1 MRSTAPALVCDRA
14 AGRGGRRAF
23 ALALLP
29 ALSSVTFGS
38 CHTPTLE
45 LSSAAPVV
53 MASPTRPRFS
63 SLPDPQTLAPVA
75 PLPAA
80 VAAPSSPVEPV
91 ATLPAELVDDGSDD
105 VPELEAP
112 PPPKSAGALLTAL
125 AHETWVYAEPRFA
138 SRKLGYLR
146 AGSVVSRREEPF
158 EARRRD
164 EPRAGSADDA
174 PRKGKRSAT
183 ARVGKKATPRPTS
196 SPARPAARGTCSG
209 GWYRVEPA
217 GYVCVGPTQAT
228 IDPFHPIAD
237 LVKKRPRMDDLPY
250 TYVMSRFPP
259 PPLYTK
265 LPSEAEQREHESE
278 LEGHLRKA
286 SRLEREPGF
295 VPLPEP
301 EPIPGP
307 LLYGRPAPAL
317 GGAARPS
324 TLVSTGSAKTRSGFG
339 LLSTF
344 DHDGRRFGL
353 TTDLSVLPLD
363 RTRVVKPSS
372 FSGLRLEGDETL
384 PVVFVRSRH
393 AARMLREGNAVR
405 RGEPLAH
412 REAIPVERAMVRL
425 GGVDYHVAKKGFLV
439 RADQSV
445 RVNPPDNL
453 PTWAKGSRRW
463 IDVSILKQSLV
474 AYEGEKPVFVT
485 LVSTGA
491 DGLGDPK
498 KTHSTI
504 QGTFLIH
511 TKHVSV
517 TMDGDE
523 EKDEFDFRDV
533 PFVQYFTEGYALHAA
548 YWHDEFGT
556 PRSHG
561 CVNLAPKDAAWL
573 FGWTDPKVP
582 EGWHA
587 ALSLRRGTLVFTHP

>member
-1 MRSTAPALVCDRA
+1 MRSTAGRA
-14 AGRGGRRAF
+14 ANAGPPRRLEAGRRAF

-29 ALSSVTFGS
+29 ALSSVSLGS
-38 CHTPTLE
+38 CHTPRLE
-45 LSSAAPVV
+45 LTSAPPVV
-53 MASPTRPRFS
+53 LASPSRPAFS
-63 SLPDPQTLAPVA
+63 SLPDPQAATPVSPAPPA
-75 PLPAA
+75 PAA
-80 VAAPSSPVEPV
+80 PAAEPPVV
-91 ATLPAELVDDGSDD
+91 TLPAELVDDGSDD

-112 PPPKSAGALLTAL
+112 PAPKSSGALLTAL

-146 AGSVVSRREEPF
+146 AGSVVARREAPF
-158 EARRRD
+158 RGGATD
-164 EPRAGSADDA
+164 EPA
-174 PRKGKRSAT
+174 RKGKRGAV
-183 ARVGKKATPRPTS
+183 ARVGKKGAPRPTPS
-196 SPARPAARGTCSG
+196 APKAPSRGTCSE

-228 IDPFHPIAD
+228 IDPFHAIAE
-237 LVKKRPRMDDLPY
+237 LVKKKPRMDDLPY

-265 LPSEAEQREHESE
+265 LPSEAEQREHEGE
-278 LEGHLRKA
+278 LDGHLRKMA
-286 SRLEREPGF
+286 RVEKEPGY
-295 VPLPEP
+295 VPFPEP

-317 GGAARPS
+317 GGVVRPA

-372 FSGLRLEGDETL
+372 FTGLRLEGDETL
-384 PVVFVRSRH
+384 PVVFVKSRH
-393 AARMLREGNAVR
+393 AVRMLREGGAVR

-412 REAIPVERAMVRL
+412 REAIPVERGMVRL

-445 RVNPPDNL
+445 RVNPPENL
-453 PTWAKGSRRW
+453 PTWAKGTRRW

-474 AYEGEKPVFVT
+474 AYEGDRPVFVT

-561 CVNLAPKDAAWL
+561 CVNLAPRDAAWL